1 MGKNTNT
8 SPKHNGELPPS
19 ASAEENKAPES
30 TFTIQRI
37 YLKGSSLECPNSPLV
52 FQQEWKPAID
62 VQLNASTNK
71 LAENIFEVKLSL
83 TVTAKVQDKVAF
95 LAEID
100 QAGIFTITLTDE
112 QLNRVL
118 GSYCPNILFP
128 FAREGISDLITRG
141 GFPPLYL
148 APINFDALY
157 EQQVLQQKENADK
170 KAAETESPAS

>member
-8 SPKHNGELPPS
+8 SPKQNGSLSPAEDT
-19 ASAEENKAPES
+19 EENKMPES
-30 TFTIQRI
+30 PFTIQRI
-37 YLKGSSLECPNSPLV
+37 YVKNLSLESPNSPLI
-52 FQQEWKPAID
+52 FQQEWKPTVD

-100 QAGIFTITLTDE
+100 QAGIFSITLTDE

-157 EQQVLQQKENADK
+157 EQQVAQQKENADK
-170 KAAETESPAS
+170 QAAETANPM